1 MTGDDSWLMVIGRG
15 AGGGGI
21 FRNQEIGIS
30 NQAIT
35 IYELRITNDSV
46 SR

>member
-30 NQAIT
+30 NQV
-35 IYELRITNDSV
+35 ITNYESLLIADG
-46 SR
+46 